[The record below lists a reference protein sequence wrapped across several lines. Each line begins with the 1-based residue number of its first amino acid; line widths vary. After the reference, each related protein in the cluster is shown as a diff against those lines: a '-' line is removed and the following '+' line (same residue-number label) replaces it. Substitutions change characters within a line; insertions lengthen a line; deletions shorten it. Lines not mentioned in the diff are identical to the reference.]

1 MISGE
6 KSIGKPIVKKPRKHG
21 RQSIFDINQ
30 SFDLFEG
37 QEILISESDPGVE
50 DVVEKKTYK
59 KAYLVLGAIAILFL
73 GSWMMSRFWPAND
86 DKRFIYMELR
96 ALTPKGN
103 PLAGAE
109 VIIDEKQVGKTDS
122 FGEWRRYLPAEDREQ
137 INLKMEK
144 NYRGHLFSASKLIT
158 VPEPLSLKREA
169 EIKMSL
175 TLRHIVLNAPP
186 ASAADETRQ
195 MMSAKPGPDEK
206 REISEGNFEDIK
218 PEEVDEKVAETATS
232 EMKLSSNVNQMQ
244 GSSSEVTEKSEPLV
258 VTADPPP
265 PSSYRSSGV
274 AAGSHLS
281 QINVKFNVTP
291 IQYGSVMEKHQSSML
306 RTRIVPELL
315 AQMEESGVKVSRSA
329 KWLLEISYI
338 PYRQSVGFVKGDI
351 SWPDGQGEMQK
362 SSFIMSFAKTIEE
375 TANNLALN
383 TKSHVSKAYE
393 AYAKDGSW
401 YVTSNHASKDLWSP
415 ANQKYMMDSSGALVS
430 LDMVKETNGQKTWK
444 LTGRSE
450 LACHKNPVDKACMLR
465 SLTLDD
471 MPPVAGWKRAD
482 LRFNR
487 ELNSSAQVYIAG
499 FTAKSN
505 DGIIWNYWADPKAKM
520 NITVVRD
527 NKVISRMKFQP
538 EITNSVQ
545 LVTLQGL
552 SAADTKASSTPQRKS
567 ARHP

>member
-1 MISGE
+1 
-6 KSIGKPIVKKPRKHG
+6 VKKPRKHR

-37 QEILISESDPGVE
+37 QEILISESDPDVE
-50 DVVEKKTYK
+50 DVVAKKPYK
-59 KAYLVLGAIAILFL
+59 TAYLVLGALAILFL
-73 GSWMMSRFWPAND
+73 GSWMMSRFWPASD

-109 VIIDEKQVGKTDS
+109 VIIDQKQVGKTDS
-122 FGEWRRYLPAEDREQ
+122 FGEWRRYLPAEGREQ
-137 INLKMEK
+137 ISLTMEK
-144 NYRGHLFSASKLIT
+144 NYRGHLFSAAKLIT
-158 VPEPLSLKREA
+158 VPEPVSRKREA

-175 TLRHIVLNAPP
+175 TLRHVVSNTS
-186 ASAADETRQ
+186 SALADAQ
-195 MMSAKPGPDEK
+195 NGQQMSAKPSPDKEQEILENNLDDLPSEVKEEK
-206 REISEGNFEDIK
+206 TPETVATEMKPVAITDQMEAVASETN
-218 PEEVDEKVAETATS
+218 EKVEPV
-232 EMKLSSNVNQMQ
+232 VNK
-244 GSSSEVTEKSEPLV
+244 E
-258 VTADPPP
+258 PPP

-274 AAGSHLS
+274 ASASHLA
-281 QINVKFNVTP
+281 QINVRFNVTP

-329 KWLLEISYI
+329 KWLLEISYV

-351 SWPDGQGEMQK
+351 SWPDGQGVMQK

-375 TANNLALN
+375 TANNLVLN
-383 TKSHVSKAYE
+383 TKSHVSKTYE
-393 AYAKDGSW
+393 AYAKEGSW

-415 ANQKYMMDSSGALVS
+415 SKQKYLMDPSGNLLS

-444 LTGRSE
+444 LIGRSE
-450 LACHKNPVDKACMLR
+450 LACQKNSVDKACLLR

-471 MPPVAGWKRAD
+471 IPPVVGWKRAVM
-482 LRFNR
+482 RFNR
-487 ELNSSAQVYIAG
+487 ELKPSSQVYIAG
-499 FTAKSN
+499 FKAKSN
-505 DGIIWNYWADPKAKM
+505 DGILWNYWADPKAKM

-527 NKVISRMKFQP
+527 NKVISRRKFKP
-538 EITNSVQ
+538 EISNSVQ

-552 SAADTKASSTPQRKS
+552 SAADTKASPSPQRKS